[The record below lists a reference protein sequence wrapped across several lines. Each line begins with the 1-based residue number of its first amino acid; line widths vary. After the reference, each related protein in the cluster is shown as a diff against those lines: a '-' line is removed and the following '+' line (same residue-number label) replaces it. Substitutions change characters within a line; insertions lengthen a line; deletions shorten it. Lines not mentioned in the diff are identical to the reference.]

1 MSIGRT
7 LIAVAL
13 AATAVPAGAAV
24 TVLGSTSARMCFEA
38 ADARV
43 LPAGNSVDRCNEALA
58 EENLSDYDTVATFVN
73 RGILKMRL
81 GNSDAAIADFDK
93 ALARDPNQPE
103 AYLNKGI
110 ALLRK
115 PDGWTQAVPLFDSAL
130 AKKTRRPALAYYG
143 RGVANE
149 LAGHV
154 KQAYYDYREA
164 SRIEPNW
171 RDPRQ
176 ELTRFTVSAP

>member
-7 LIAVAL
+7 MIAAAL
-13 AATAVPAGAAV
+13 VATAVPAGAAV

-38 ADARV
+38 ADAGIA
-43 LPAGNSVDRCNEALA
+43 PSHDSIARCDEALSQ
-58 EENLSDYDTVATFVN
+58 ENLSDYDAVATYVN
-73 RGILKMRL
+73 RGILKLRN
-81 GNSDAAIADFDK
+81 GANDAAIVDFDL
-93 ALARDPNQPE
+93 ALSRDPNQPE

-115 PDGWTQAVPLFDSAL
+115 PDGWTQAVPLFDQAI

-149 LAGHV
+149 LGGHV
-154 KQAYYDYREA
+154 REAYFDYREA
-164 SRIEPNW
+164 SRIEPKW
-171 RDPRQ
+171 HDPQ
-176 ELTRFTVSAP
+176 AELTRFTVRDR

>member
-1 MSIGRT
+1 MSIGRN
-7 LIAVAL
+7 LIVAAL
-13 AATAVPAGAAV
+13 AATAIPAGAAV
-24 TVLGSTSARMCFEA
+24 TVIGSTSAHMCFEA
-38 ADARV
+38 ADSIF
-43 LPAGNSVDRCNEALA
+43 LPSRDSIVRCNEALA
-58 EENLSDYDTVATFVN
+58 EENLTDYDTVATYVN
-73 RGILKMRL
+73 RGILKLRMSD
-81 GNSDAAIADFDK
+81 SDAAIADFDT
-93 ALARDPNQPE
+93 ALTRDPNQPE

-115 PDGWTQAVPLFDSAL
+115 PDGWAQAVPLFDQAI

-154 KQAYYDYREA
+154 EQAYYDYRQA
-164 SRIEPNW
+164 SRIEPRW

-176 ELTRFTVSAP
+176 ELTRFTVRAR

>member
-7 LIAVAL
+7 LIAAAL

-24 TVLGSTSARMCFEA
+24 TVIGSSSARMCYEA
-38 ADARV
+38 ADAHIMPSRDS
-43 LPAGNSVDRCNEALA
+43 LGRCDEALA
-58 EENLSDYDTVATFVN
+58 TENLSDYDTVATYVN
-73 RGILKMRL
+73 RGIVKLRL
-81 GNSDAAIADFDK
+81 GDSDAAIVDFDS
-93 ALARDPNQPE
+93 ALARDPNQAE

-115 PDGWTQAVPLFDSAL
+115 PNRWAQAMPLFDTAI

-149 LAGHV
+149 LGGNV

-164 SRIEPNW
+164 SRIEPDW

-176 ELTRFTVSAP
+176 ELTRFSVRTP